1 MKVLLIATNRHG
13 RYMNKIEARPLPI
26 GLAYVAAYLDPDQH
40 TTKVLD
46 LMFSDD
52 YLADV
57 ESVVKDFHP
66 DIVGLSIRN
75 LDNGSYLDP
84 QWVLP
89 ITKEVTGLVRS
100 ISQATIVCGGPAF
113 NILPSE
119 CFDYVEPDLG
129 IVGAG
134 GETFAD
140 LADRLEA
147 SEPYS
152 DLPGLVYRRDGE
164 VTFTGDPTP
173 PTVMKPPRLED
184 LDMSQYAQAGFGVGV
199 VTKLSMLGAP
209 AAPSSGNRDD
219 EDWRLVRPIQEVV
232 DEVKD
237 LGRRLGS
244 PNVFFVSNGFN
255 VPLEHAKSFCQA
267 LIDAGME
274 LNWNTGLAPR
284 SCDSELI
291 GLMKQSGCTMVI
303 AGDLVVDAHDPEVL
317 RDRLNQMTQVCRM
330 CEEGGLQYT
339 VGQTFGA
346 PGETL
351 DTVEQK
357 LTFLRGIN
365 PVVANLR
372 VGIRMLP
379 GSRVSTRAREEG
391 RVFDDK
397 DLIQPTFYI
406 AEQVNDWIVQ
416 HLQSE
421 AGNNP
426 TWSVD

>member
-26 GLAYVAAYLDPDQH
+26 GLAYVAAYLDPDEH
-40 TTKVLD
+40 TTRVLD

-57 ESVVKDFHP
+57 ETVVKDFQP

-75 LDNGSYLDP
+75 LDNGSYLDS

-89 ITKEVTGLVRS
+89 ITKEVAGLVRS

-113 NILPSE
+113 NILPRE

-140 LADRLEA
+140 LAGRLAA
-147 SEPYS
+147 SQPYT
-152 DLPGLVYRRDGE
+152 DLPGLVYRQDGE
-164 VTFTGDPTP
+164 IIFTQDPSP

-184 LDMSQYAQAGFGVGV
+184 LDLSQYAQAGFGVGV
-199 VTKLSMLGAP
+199 VTKLSMLGNP
-209 AAPSSGNRDD
+209 APSPTANSDD

-232 DEVKD
+232 NEVKD
-237 LGRRLGS
+237 LVRRLGS

-255 VPLEHAKSFCQA
+255 IPLEHAKSFCRA

-284 SCDSELI
+284 SCDQELI

-303 AGDLVVDAHDPEVL
+303 VGDLVVDAHDPDVL
-317 RDRLNQMTQVCRM
+317 RDRLNQMLQVCRM
-330 CEEGGLQYT
+330 CEEGDLQYT

-346 PGETL
+346 PGENPE
-351 DTVEQK
+351 TVEQK
-357 LTFLRGIN
+357 LAFLRAIH
-365 PVVANLR
+365 PALANLR

-379 GSRVSTRAREEG
+379 GSRVTARAREEG

-397 DLIQPTFYI
+397 ELIQPTFYI
-406 AEQVNDWIVQ
+406 AEQVKDWIVD
-416 HLQSE
+416 HLQTE
-421 AGNNP
+421 ASHNP